1 MGALP
6 PSKVVAFF
14 AWAAEVRTMGMHDF
28 CCPGGVVYVGAGDP
42 RVNKSELV
50 PCSGSSVCCS
60 WADDI
65 DLFP

>member
-28 CCPGGVVYVGAGDP
+28 CCPGGVVYVGVGDP
-42 RVNKSELV
+42 RVKKCETLLAPAPFV
-50 PCSGSSVCCS
+50 LLLGVR
-60 WADDI
+60 
-65 DLFP
+65 